1 MARCWT
7 CGTKIEQTIG
17 DQYICESCED
27 ISNQIR
33 SLHGDVKYATER
45 VSGKFDD
52 LIFEQRHGFNA
63 LSTGIQNIARGMN
76 EFASVIEWGFGEL
89 SWQVQQQTSLLQEQ
103 TSLLEEIKN
112 TLEKQRR
119 FQADDLRVQAEENRS
134 RGDYKHAIE
143 YFLESLHESSLDY
156 RTYIGLAETYLRI
169 GQFTNAKIY
178 LENSLHHAP
187 ASGNFSYKSYSLRL
201 IGRIYYCWEDYENAI
216 KSLKRAIEL
225 SPDYT
230 KAYYDLAQYYAV
242 NRDVEEAILHLR
254 RSIEGNSFYFDLAI
268 REKNF
273 NSVRDAVLQLRE
285 EMKGD
290 ALEKAKTAILN
301 AETALQEAEES
312 EAQVYELEEY
322 GAAKSKLVLAK
333 DKADSGIYESI
344 LEVKR
349 MSREVYET
357 AKIAKDN
364 SLEKQK
370 QLQVMKAE
378 QHEKNTRIR
387 EEHNALN
394 ISAGFHILF
403 LMLFV
408 TSIFAWN
415 FGAYILAAICEGV
428 ACSIWSV
435 TDAKPQTD
443 NLMMF
448 IVGFV
453 FAPLAFLGV
462 LSYFS
467 SSSAIDERSKKG
479 LREIDNKYASKLG
492 IQKLSAENW
501 VTKGLSYA
509 EAWGSGA
516 AYSGDWEV
524 SNGPSYAETESRNAA
539 INSFNSALGI
549 DIANDRAWVSKGIC
563 LERLDK
569 TDEAIACCDRALK
582 LNPEDFEALNNKGI
596 YLDKLGRIEE
606 ALSCYD
612 GALKKITDAEVVWC
626 VWYNKGRGLMKLG
639 RFEEAITCYN
649 GTLKIKPEFIE
660 ALLDKG
666 LCIENLAKFEEAID
680 CYSKVLEINPEH
692 ESARKY
698 KEACLQKL

>member
-27 ISNQIR
+27 ITNQIR
-33 SLHGDVKYATER
+33 SLHGNVKYATDR

-52 LIFEQRHGFNA
+52 LIFEQKHGFNA
-63 LSTGIQNIARGMN
+63 LSTGIQNIAHGMN

-89 SWQVQQQTSLLQEQ
+89 SWQAQQQTSVLHEISSVLN
-103 TSLLEEIKN
+103 EIKDN
-112 TLEKQRR
+112 QIKQEHLKADGWRLDAEKHRR
-119 FQADDLRVQAEENRS
+119 RGHSDQALKFFLR
-134 RGDYKHAIE
+134 
-143 YFLESLHESSLDY
+143 SLDANSLDY
-156 RTYIGLAETYLRI
+156 QTYIGLAETYLYI
-169 GQFTNAKIY
+169 GQFANAKTY
-178 LENSLHHAP
+178 LENSLFHAP

-216 KSLKRAIEL
+216 KSLKRAVEL

-242 NRDVEEAILHLR
+242 KRDVEEAILHLR

-273 NSVRDAVLQLRE
+273 NPVRDAVLQLRE

-290 ALEKAKTAILN
+290 ALEKAKSAILN

-312 EAQVYELEEY
+312 EAQVYELEDY
-322 GAAKSKLVLAK
+322 GVAKSKLALAK

-357 AKIAKDN
+357 AKIAKDK

-378 QHEKNTRIR
+378 QHDKKTHLR

-403 LMLFV
+403 LILFV

-428 ACSIWSV
+428 SCSIWSV

-443 NLMMF
+443 KLIGFLMGS
-448 IVGFV
+448 I
-453 FAPLAFLGV
+453 FAPLSFLGV
-462 LSYFS
+462 FSYFS
-467 SSSAIDERSKKG
+467 SNSAIDERHKEG

-492 IQKLSAENW
+492 IQKLSAENL

-509 EAWGSGA
+509 EAWG
-516 AYSGDWEV
+516 
-524 SNGPSYAETESRNAA
+524 NGPSYAETESCNAA
-539 INSFNSALGI
+539 ITCFNSALGI
-549 DIANDRAWVSKGIC
+549 DMANERAWVSKGIC
-563 LERLDK
+563 LERFDK
-569 TDEAIACCDRALK
+569 TEEAIACCNRALK
-582 LNPEDFEALNNKGI
+582 LNPADFEALNNKGI
-596 YLDKLGRIEE
+596 YLDKVGRIEE

-612 GALKKITDAEVVWC
+612 SALKEATDTAFVWC
-626 VWYNKGRGLMKLG
+626 VWYNKGRALKELG
-639 RFEEAITCYN
+639 RFGEAISCYN
-649 GTLKIKPEFIE
+649 ETLKLKPEFIE

-666 LCIENLAKFEEAID
+666 LCIENLGRFEEAMD
-680 CYSKVLEINPEH
+680 CYSNVLGLNPGH